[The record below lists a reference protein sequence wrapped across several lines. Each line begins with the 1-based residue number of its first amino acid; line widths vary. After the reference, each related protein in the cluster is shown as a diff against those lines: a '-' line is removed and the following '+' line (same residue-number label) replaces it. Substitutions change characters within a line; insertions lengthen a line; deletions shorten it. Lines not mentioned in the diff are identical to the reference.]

1 MFKNFLLKEYLYK
14 YKNLIIIT
22 FISNL
27 LMFILGI
34 VITYMTGKYIDSLI
48 SIKTLKDI
56 YIFSLILL
64 ILGITNIFIGN
75 INNYTSTK
83 LQSNLVFDLN
93 FDIIKYV
100 KKLPINFFDNI
111 DSVYLNQRINSDC
124 NTIVNYFISLIIH
137 STVQVIS
144 LIIILIILKNKS
156 IELFYLSIISMPIY
170 VLMYMI
176 FEKRLYRV
184 SLEFKEKQNKF
195 FSMMNK
201 QLSNIPYIKLNSLF
215 GVLNNELKNNYPIF
229 LNSLLKYQKCN
240 YYFSSVE
247 SILDNIFNII
257 LFLYGGISIYNNKM
271 SVGDFIIIQNYY
283 LIILRGI
290 SNLTS
295 ILESYPD
302 TKVSFD
308 RVMEIFD
315 EKVESNGEKMISG
328 INSIELKNICMNFY
342 DKNII
347 NNFNYIFNKGFIYL
361 IKGDNG
367 SGKSTLVK
375 LLLGLYI
382 DEYKGKVTFND
393 IDIKDLNLYEIRKK
407 YVSIID
413 QEPILIHDDLYK
425 NIYQDLNIPI
435 KTIDKMIDD
444 MDINLKIKDKSLID
458 VSKLSGG
465 EKQKISIISAILKN
479 GDLLI
484 LDEPTSALDNKAT
497 QKLIDIIK
505 KEKKE
510 KIIIVI
516 SHDKRIDKICD
527 KIINL

>member
-1 MFKNFLLKEYLYK
+1 MDIKYDNFL
-14 YKNLIIIT
+14 
-22 FISNL
+22 
-27 LMFILGI
+27 
-34 VITYMTGKYIDSLI
+34 
-48 SIKTLKDI
+48 
-56 YIFSLILL
+56 
-64 ILGITNIFIGN
+64 
-75 INNYTSTK
+75 
-83 LQSNLVFDLN
+83 
-93 FDIIKYV
+93 
-100 KKLPINFFDNI
+100 
-111 DSVYLNQRINSDC
+111 
-124 NTIVNYFISLIIH
+124 
-137 STVQVIS
+137 
-144 LIIILIILKNKS
+144 
-156 IELFYLSIISMPIY
+156 
-170 VLMYMI
+170 
-176 FEKRLYRV
+176 
-184 SLEFKEKQNKF
+184 
-195 FSMMNK
+195 
-201 QLSNIPYIKLNSLF
+201 
-215 GVLNNELKNNYPIF
+215 
-229 LNSLLKYQKCN
+229 
-240 YYFSSVE
+240 
-247 SILDNIFNII
+247 
-257 LFLYGGISIYNNKM
+257 
-271 SVGDFIIIQNYY
+271 
-283 LIILRGI
+283 
-290 SNLTS
+290 
-295 ILESYPD
+295 
-302 TKVSFD
+302 
-308 RVMEIFD
+308 
-315 EKVESNGEKMISG
+315 
-328 INSIELKNICMNFY
+328 
-342 DKNII
+342 
-347 NNFNYIFNKGFIYL
+347 FNKGFIYL

>member
-1 MFKNFLLKEYLYK
+1 MEVFLY
-14 YKNLIIIT
+14 III
-22 FISNL
+22 
-27 LMFILGI
+27 
-34 VITYMTGKYIDSLI
+34 
-48 SIKTLKDI
+48 
-56 YIFSLILL
+56 
-64 ILGITNIFIGN
+64 
-75 INNYTSTK
+75 
-83 LQSNLVFDLN
+83 
-93 FDIIKYV
+93 
-100 KKLPINFFDNI
+100 
-111 DSVYLNQRINSDC
+111 
-124 NTIVNYFISLIIH
+124 
-137 STVQVIS
+137 
-144 LIIILIILKNKS
+144 
-156 IELFYLSIISMPIY
+156 
-170 VLMYMI
+170 
-176 FEKRLYRV
+176 
-184 SLEFKEKQNKF
+184 
-195 FSMMNK
+195 
-201 QLSNIPYIKLNSLF
+201 
-215 GVLNNELKNNYPIF
+215 
-229 LNSLLKYQKCN
+229 
-240 YYFSSVE
+240 
-247 SILDNIFNII
+247 
-257 LFLYGGISIYNNKM
+257 YGGISIYNNKM

-283 LIILRGI
+283 LTILKGI

-328 INSIELKNICMNFY
+328 INSIELKNIGINFY
-342 DKNII
+342 DKDII
-347 NNFNYIFNKGFIYL
+347 NNFNYVFNKGCIYL

-425 NIYQDLNIPI
+425 NIYQDLNISI
-435 KTIDKMIDD
+435 TTIDKMIDD

-484 LDEPTSALDNKAT
+484 LDEPTSALDSKAT

-510 KIIIVI
+510 KIIIII
-516 SHDKRIDKICD
+516 SHDKRLDNICD
-527 KIINL
+527 KFIEL